1 MTDPLFRL
9 LADLPQAAPDPDRA
23 ARIRSRCH
31 AVLARGRRSP
41 RRKSVQLTDAFLA
54 GLGAAYLI
62 EAARLALL
70 FSGIG

>member
-9 LADLPQAAPDPDRA
+9 LADLPNAAPDPDRA
-23 ARIRSRCH
+23 ARVRSRCH
-31 AVLARGRRSP
+31 AVLARGRRSH
-41 RRKSVQLTDAFLA
+41 RKSVRLTDALLA

-62 EAARLALL
+62 EAVRLAWF